1 VVDYVESHFKKTS
14 NFEGLSELEIVN
26 MLSGNGGS
34 QVDVVLYIIS
44 NSAGLGNLLL
54 SHTDN
59 QQESNPSTSN
69 ISDVFLI

>member
-1 VVDYVESHFKKTS
+1 M
-14 NFEGLSELEIVN
+14 VN

-44 NSAGLGNLLL
+44 NSAGLNNPLL
-54 SHTDN
+54 SHTDD
-59 QQESNPSTSN
+59 QQESNPSILN

>member
-1 VVDYVESHFKKTS
+1 M
-14 NFEGLSELEIVN
+14 VN

-44 NSAGLGNLLL
+44 NSAGLDNLLL

>member
-1 VVDYVESHFKKTS
+1 MVDYVESHFKKTS
-14 NFEGLSELEIVN
+14 NFEGLSELEMVN

-44 NSAGLGNLLL
+44 NSARLDNLLL

-59 QQESNPSTSN
+59 QQESNLSTSN

>member
-1 VVDYVESHFKKTS
+1 VVDYVESHFKKSS
-14 NFEGLSELEIVN
+14 NFEGLSELEMVN

-44 NSAGLGNLLL
+44 NSARLGNLLL